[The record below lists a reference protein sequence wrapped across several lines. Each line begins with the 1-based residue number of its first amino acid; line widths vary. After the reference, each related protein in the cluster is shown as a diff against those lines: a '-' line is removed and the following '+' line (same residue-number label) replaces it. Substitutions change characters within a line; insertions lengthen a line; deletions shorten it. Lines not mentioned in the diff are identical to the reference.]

1 MRPSENPESAA
12 PEAEVPGTA
21 APEADVQGASAADAD
36 MQDAT
41 APQANLLG
49 TTASEA
55 NLLATAT
62 PEAGVQGATTQS
74 PDAVRVRRSLVG
86 RVTSTKML
94 KTVTVLVERRVK
106 HPLYGKYM
114 VQSKKVHA
122 HTENPLANGDVVEV
136 QECRPISKTKTWM
149 VVKVLDR
156 AA

>member
-1 MRPSENPESAA
+1 MRPSEHPESAA
-12 PEAEVPGTA
+12 PQPDVPATA
-21 APEADVQGASAADAD
+21 APEDGGSAAAAPQPDGS
-36 MQDAT
+36 AT
-41 APQANLLG
+41 AAPAAEMP
-49 TTASEA
+49 TAAASLP
-55 NLLATAT
+55 N
-62 PEAGVQGATTQS
+62 P
-74 PDAVRVRRSLVG
+74 VRVRRSLVG

-122 HTENPLANGDVVEV
+122 HTDNPLRTGDVVEV